1 MDDRPTTGPA
11 AQGRCPGGPA
21 GNRLA
26 GYARMLRRAGAIGD
40 DAVERAFATVPRHCF
55 LTRFRH
61 ERWHEMPSG
70 GPVPDE
76 ILDAVYGDNPLAFK
90 VDEDSGALVSATTR
104 PSLLARIL
112 GALELSPGMRVLE
125 IGAGIGYGAA
135 LIQAVTGA
143 EVVSLDVQPDVIAD
157 AEAALRRCG
166 IGGVVTVVGDGYAGH
181 PARGPYDRI
190 LASCG
195 IRGVPPAWVEQLDP
209 DGFVLAP
216 FAHGGAHPLVRFR
229 RERGRLRATGVGPW
243 TDFMLAGGALYQPFP
258 GAHPARFAAG
268 PFPEPTVSRQVLP
281 PMTGEDYGDLWFFLA
296 ARSAW
301 VTQAHFAGLD
311 PADGTAVLL
320 AEDAAGAAVVQ
331 SRGAVHATGP
341 GAAAPAEA
349 LAGLCDAWLA
359 SGRPGIGDWSAL
371 TTRHSLPD
379 GPLLVP
385 DGWSFSAA
393 GRARWAAS

>member
-1 MDDRPTTGPA
+1 MRGPVDDR
-11 AQGRCPGGPA
+11 
-21 GNRLA
+21 LED
-26 GYARMLRRAGAIGD
+26 YARMLRRAGAIGD
-40 DAVERAFATVPRHCF
+40 DAVERAFATVPRHRF

-61 ERWHEMPSG
+61 QRWHEMPSG
-70 GPVPDE
+70 GPVPEE

-90 VDEDSGALVSATTR
+90 VDEDSGQLLSATTR

-125 IGAGIGYGAA
+125 IGAGIGYNAA

-157 AEAALRRCG
+157 AEEALRRCG
-166 IGGVVTVVGDGYAGH
+166 VDGVVAVVGDGYCGH

-195 IRGVPPAWVEQLDP
+195 IRGVPPAWVEQLARG
-209 DGFVLAP
+209 GFVLAP

-229 RERGRLRATGVGPW
+229 LERGRLRATGVGPW

-268 PFPEPTVSRQVLP
+268 PFPEPTLSRQVVA
-281 PMTGEDYGDLWFFLA
+281 PMTGEDYCDLWFFLA
-296 ARSAW
+296 ARSTR

-320 AEDAAGAAVVQ
+320 AEDGAGAAVVQ
-331 SRGAVHATGP
+331 RGGAVHATGTD
-341 GAAAPAEA
+341 AAALDDD
-349 LAGLCDAWLA
+349 LADLCAAWSA
-359 SGRPGIGDWSAL
+359 CGRPAIGDWSAPMTCRPL
-371 TTRHSLPD
+371 LD

-385 DGWSFSAA
+385 DGWSVPASRG
-393 GRARWAAS
+393 GRRAAS